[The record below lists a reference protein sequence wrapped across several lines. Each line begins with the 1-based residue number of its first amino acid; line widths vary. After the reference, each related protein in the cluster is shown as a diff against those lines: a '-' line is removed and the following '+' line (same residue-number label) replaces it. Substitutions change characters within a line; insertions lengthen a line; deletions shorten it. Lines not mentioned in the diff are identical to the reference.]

1 MTKIIMLQTDIHFAN
16 PEKNFENVDGLFRQ
30 AMKDNPEA
38 DIVILPED
46 WSSGFSD
53 KMFQEIEKHVEETD
67 GESVT
72 FLKNLAKEFN
82 VWVVAGSI
90 STKHEDGSFKNT
102 TFLIN
107 REGEVVGDY
116 SKMHL
121 YSDMDEDVAFE
132 HGSKTDVIDTEF
144 GKVGLM
150 ICYDIR
156 FPELART
163 YALKGA
169 DVLIV
174 VSDFPNPRL
183 EHWVTLLRARA
194 IENQMCVVACNR
206 VGSSPMGSYFGHS
219 LIINPW
225 GEIIVEG
232 GEEQEI
238 VSGEIDFKDT
248 SDVRNLI
255 HVFNDRQ
262 PQFYNELVKIK

>member
-1 MTKIIMLQTDIHFAN
+1 MLQTNIYFAD
-16 PEKNFENVDGLFRQ
+16 PEKNYENVENLFRQ
-30 AMKDNPEA
+30 AMEENSDA
-38 DIVILPED
+38 DIILLPED

-53 KMFQEIEKHVEETD
+53 KMFQEIEKHVEEED
-67 GESVT
+67 GPSVT
-72 FLKNLAKEFN
+72 FLKKLAKEYK

-90 STKHEDGSFKNT
+90 STKHKDGKFRNT

-132 HGSKTDVIDTEF
+132 HGSKTEVYDTEF
-144 GKVGLM
+144 GKLGFM

-163 YALKGA
+163 YALKNA
-169 DVLIV
+169 DALIV
-174 VSDFPNPRL
+174 VSDFPNPRV
-183 EHWVTLLRARA
+183 EHWRTLLRARA
-194 IENQMCVVACNR
+194 IENQMYVVACNR
-206 VGSSPMGSYFGHS
+206 VGPSPMGTYCGHS
-219 LIINPW
+219 LIIDPW
-225 GEIIVEG
+225 GDIIAEG

-238 VSGEIDFKDT
+238 IVGEVDFT
-248 SDVRNLI
+248 ETNGVRNLI

-262 PQFYNELVKIK
+262 PQFYGEVTKIKK